1 MTRRIVVT
9 ATGDSL
15 ITTRMPE
22 YRDLE
27 FQEML
32 GLIRSCD
39 VAFTNMEMVLSNYQ
53 GHPVVESGGGN
64 LSAHPLV
71 ARDLMQMGFNLTAF
85 ANNHTMNY
93 GEHGCLTTI
102 DTLAEYG
109 FTCAGAGRT
118 LADARLPVYLET
130 PAGRVG
136 LMGCAS
142 SFAPGQRAGAQKHDT
157 PGRPGLNPQRFD
169 TLYVVD
175 QEHYAAV
182 QRIAERTGAEQ
193 QRQLGIDMG
202 FRQPPKRKGELSF
215 AERSFI
221 VGKEFGIRTE
231 PHEKDLAGNADSVRE
246 AAQVSHLTLA
256 SIHAHEQGAAKD
268 QPADFL
274 IEFAHAMIDAG
285 ADMVI
290 GHGPHLLRGMEIY
303 QGKPIFYSVGN
314 FIFQPELMRRMPA
327 EDYET
332 LAWDMSLPAGI
343 LQRQLISESKAG
355 FGRDRRYWETVL
367 PLCTFEDRQLTEI
380 RLHPI
385 TLGVNAPAVDR
396 GTPRLATGEL
406 GRELLESFVQLSE
419 PFGVLIEI
427 RGNVGYVGL

>member
-1 MTRRIVVT
+1 
-9 ATGDSL
+9 
-15 ITTRMPE
+15 
-22 YRDLE
+22 
-27 FQEML
+27 
-32 GLIRSCD
+32 
-39 VAFTNMEMVLSNYQ
+39 
-53 GHPVVESGGGN
+53 
-64 LSAHPLV
+64 
-71 ARDLMQMGFNLTAF
+71 
-85 ANNHTMNY
+85 
-93 GEHGCLTTI
+93 
-102 DTLAEYG
+102 
-109 FTCAGAGRT
+109 
-118 LADARLPVYLET
+118 
-130 PAGRVG
+130 
-136 LMGCAS
+136 
-142 SFAPGQRAGAQKHDT
+142 
-157 PGRPGLNPQRFD
+157 
-169 TLYVVD
+169 
-175 QEHYAAV
+175 
-182 QRIAERTGAEQ
+182 
-193 QRQLGIDMG
+193 
-202 FRQPPKRKGELSF
+202 
-215 AERSFI
+215 SFI
-221 VGKEFGIRTE
+221 VGEEFGVRTE
-231 PHEKDLAGNADSVRE
+231 PNQKDLDGNAESVRE

-256 SIHAHEQGAAKD
+256 SIHAHEQGTAKD

-385 TLGVNAPAVDR
+385 TLGVDAPAVDR
-396 GTPRLATGEL
+396 GTPRLATGDI
-406 GRELLESFVQLSE
+406 GREILESFAQLSE
-419 PFGVLIEI
+419 PFGVPIEV